1 MVEERVMTWRRV
13 VVVVGAALVLLPTGS
28 AQATITV
35 ANTNDDGQGSLRQ
48 AIAAAAPGEDIIV
61 PAGTY
66 TLTSDQLTIT
76 KSLTISGHAAGDTII
91 RAGAPFRVFH
101 VNGSGINVTIGGVTV
116 RDGLVSAPGGI
127 ADGGGILNESA
138 DLTLQDV
145 VVSDNRVDASGSA
158 GNPGG
163 IADGG
168 GIDNSGGTLK
178 LIRSKVTSNVA
189 SAIGGSGRA
198 GGIADGG
205 GVASFGTFSFEGSTI
220 RGNAADARGGQG
232 PSNANQFGGIAEG
245 GGFATVINSGPL
257 SDVTASTIDG
267 NVSDASA
274 GPGAGAGISDGGG
287 IFLVSNDPPV
297 AITLVT
303 ISSNAVRVFGG
314 GGIGDAGGLFGNAN
328 GAGELNLQSA
338 TLSTNA
344 IQGPTTSGTGGNFFT
359 GSGANTKIANTI
371 ISSGAGPAGSENCGL
386 SGSSQ
391 GFNLDSRDQCGFH
404 GPGDQVNTD
413 PLLGPLAEN
422 GGPTPTMAL
431 SPTSP
436 AVDKGSAFGLGADQ
450 RSVLRPIDFP
460 AIANAAGGD
469 GSDIGAFELQPDNAF
484 QLGKLKRNRK
494 KGTGKQLVLL
504 SLPDAGSVTIKGK
517 GLKTKTKKVTGAKK
531 VKLPVIPKGKKK
543 AQENATGSVKLK
555 AKVTYQPTGNV
566 AKTIKRK
573 LKLLKH

>member
-1 MVEERVMTWRRV
+1 MVEEHVMRLRRV
-13 VVVVGAALVLLPTGS
+13 VVVLGGALVLLPAGS

-48 AIAAAAPGEDIIV
+48 AIAAAVPGENIIV

-76 KSLTISGHAAGDTII
+76 KSLTISGHAAGDTIV

-101 VNGSGINVTIGGVTV
+101 VNGSGINVTIGGMTI
-116 RDGLVSAPGGI
+116 RDGLVSAPSGI

-145 VVSDNRVDASGSA
+145 AVSNNRADASGSA
-158 GNPGG
+158 GNLGG

-189 SAIGGSGRA
+189 SAVGGSGRF
-198 GGIADGG
+198 GGIASGG
-205 GVASFGTFSFEGSTI
+205 GVASFGTFSLESSTI
-220 RGNAADARGGQG
+220 ETNAVDARGGQG
-232 PSNANQFGGIAEG
+232 PSNASQSGGIAEG
-245 GGFATVINSGPL
+245 GGFFTVINSGPL
-257 SDVTASTIDG
+257 SGVTASTIDE

-274 GPGAGAGISDGGG
+274 GPGASAGISDGGG
-287 IFLVSNDPPV
+287 MFLVSNDPPV

-303 ISSNAVRVFGG
+303 ISGNAVHVFGG

-328 GAGELNLQSA
+328 GAGELNLRST

-359 GSGANTKIANTI
+359 GSGAKTKIANTI
-371 ISSGAGPAGSENCGL
+371 VSNGAGPAGSENCGL

-431 SPTSP
+431 SPTSS
-436 AVDKGSAFGLGADQ
+436 AVDRGSAFGLGTDQ
-450 RSVLRPIDFP
+450 RGVLRPIDFP
-460 AIANAAGGD
+460 SIPNAAGGD

-484 QLGKLKRNRK
+484 TLGKLKRNK
-494 KGTGKQLVLL
+494 KNGTAKQIVLL
-504 SLPDAGSVTIKGK
+504 PLPDAGSVTIAGK
-517 GLKTKTKKVTGAKK
+517 GLKTKTKPVADTG
-531 VKLPVIPKGKKK
+531 KLKLAVIPKGKK
-543 AQENATGSVKLK
+543 AQENRTGEVKVK
-555 AKVTYQPTGNV
+555 AKITYNATGNV
-566 AKTIKRK
+566 AKTLKRK
-573 LKLLKH
+573 LKLLKRK